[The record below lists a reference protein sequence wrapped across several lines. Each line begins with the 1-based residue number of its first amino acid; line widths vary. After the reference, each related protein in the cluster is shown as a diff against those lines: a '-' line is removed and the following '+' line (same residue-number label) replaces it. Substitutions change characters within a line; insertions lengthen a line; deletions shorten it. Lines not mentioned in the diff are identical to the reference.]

1 MLVLAPSFASA
12 ATAPFDLPGPRLEIR
27 ITRAGRSLPI
37 SQVPNL
43 QAGDE
48 MWLHPDLPANESI
61 HYLLISV
68 FLRGSLN
75 PPPEDWFTK
84 VEAWKPQVQRDGVNV
99 HVPDGALEAL
109 IFWAP
114 DTGGGFT
121 TVRTAVRA
129 RPGV

>member
-1 MLVLAPSFASA
+1 MMLLLVSSLASA
-12 ATAPFDLPGPRLEIR
+12 AAAAPFDLPGPRLEIR

-61 HYLLISV
+61 HYLLIPV
-68 FLRGSLN
+68 FLRGPLN
-75 PPPEDWFTK
+75 PPPEKWFTK
-84 VEAWKPQVQRDGVNV
+84 VETWRPQVRKDGVNV
-99 HVPDGALEAL
+99 QVPDGAMEAL

-114 DTGGGFT
+114 ETGGGFT
-121 TVRTAVRA
+121 TDRKSVV
-129 RPGV
+129 